1 MRCDVCGK
9 TVTPDTP
16 QCPTCGAPL
25 TSSQTTVNHLLT
37 EAYRLFLQHRLEE
50 ALIRCTEVMRRD
62 PQNPSVPSL
71 LGDIYSERGELEEA
85 LRWYRIAVDLN
96 PHKTEELKKIEKIQQ
111 KLRQAPSSSPLPYYA
126 SLGVSFLGGLL
137 ISGLLFFSLFN
148 PSGKGQPLPS
158 RNGDNQ
164 PTTPSSPRARSI
176 PGDISEDSS
185 GLAPFPSTPP
195 QIVPLHP
202 SPPNLQEETSRS
214 LPESSSTPSYRT
226 PPETA
231 LKSEM
236 EAGVPRERPGLVL
249 IDVLFDTRGPKAVIL
264 LYRHL
269 STLSPHPW
277 SVLLTDLYS
286 TASWAL
292 TRDRSLRG
300 ITVKVLTWVNRPP
313 SPHFEEILI
322 CDIDRQRF
330 LSTVPYP
337 LPLQSVPPYC
347 ENLWWNPLILPAPPR
362 FQ

>member
-9 TVTPDTP
+9 TVIPGTP

-25 TSSQTTVNHLLT
+25 TSPQTTVNSLLA
-37 EAYRLFLQHRLEE
+37 EAYRLFLQHRLED
-50 ALIRCTEVMRRD
+50 ALNQCIEIMRRD
-62 PQNPSVPSL
+62 PKNPSLPSL

-96 PHKTEELKKIEKIQQ
+96 PNKTEELKKLEKIQQ
-111 KLRQAPSSSPLPYYA
+111 KLRQAPSSPSPFLYYA
-126 SLGVSFLGGLL
+126 SLGASFLGGLL
-137 ISGLLFFSLFN
+137 ISLLLFFFFFN
-148 PSGKGQPLPS
+148 PSSREQLSPS
-158 RNGDNQ
+158 KKGDN
-164 PTTPSSPRARSI
+164 PPETDSLPRARST
-176 PGDISEDSS
+176 PGDMNEGSPSS
-185 GLAPFPSTPP
+185 APFLPSSP
-195 QIVPLHP
+195 QVVPL
-202 SPPNLQEETSRS
+202 PPS
-214 LPESSSTPSYRT
+214 LPNFQKGTSHSSTAPNYRT

-236 EAGVPRERPGLVL
+236 EAGVPQERPGLVL
-249 IDVLFDTRGPKAVIL
+249 IDVLFDTRGPKGVIL

-277 SVLLTDLYS
+277 AVLLTDLYS

-292 TRDRSLRG
+292 TRDRSLRE

-330 LSTVPYP
+330 LSTVPHP
-337 LPLQSVPPYC
+337 LPLQSVPSYC